1 MMRLMGSK
9 FVQATFTTFEKTMG
23 ALKIVKEAL
32 NIFESNTHSN
42 IADSIEPS

>member
-1 MMRLMGSK
+1 MIMLMGCM
-9 FVQATFTTFEKTMG
+9 FVQATYEKTMR
-23 ALKIVKEAL
+23 ALRIVKETL

>member
-1 MMRLMGSK
+1 MMMLMGSK
-9 FVQATFTTFEKTMG
+9 FVQATFTTLEKTMR